1 MATRKANIHDNV
13 IEDNSRAVDINHH
26 IEVENK
32 YMPMAQRLRL
42 MMAKYAL
49 VVACDYEI

>member
-32 YMPMAQRLRL
+32 YMSMAQRYITTNDGKSCYGFCLIR
-42 MMAKYAL
+42 
-49 VVACDYEI
+49 

>member
-26 IEVENK
+26 IEVENEYK
-32 YMPMAQRLRL
+32 SMAQR
-42 MMAKYAL
+42 YTTIN
-49 VVACDYEI
+49 DG